1 MLKNIA
7 LLIACAACAA
17 GQVAPNTPSFEV
29 ASIKPAAPQE
39 MDRISVSTRRDQ
51 GRIVFTNVSLMNVL
65 TRAYSVKNFQI
76 SGPSWLDS
84 ERFDITAKLPDGAS
98 EDQIPLM
105 LQNLLAERFK
115 MAVRRETREQPVYAL
130 LVGKDGPKL
139 KKSDPSSPN
148 PGLPSALPP
157 PPPDGGGRGEAKGIP
172 GAGQR
177 VTANVVIGQGGG
189 TGGPP
194 KGMMMISSDGHLEAR
209 RSTMKAFADT
219 LSNLLDRPVVDLT
232 GIEGEYD
239 ITLEISPDDMAGMR
253 RMAPALPRPAQ
264 EAQPAP
270 ETTPGASIFTAIQQL
285 GLRLDSRKAPVEF
298 IVVEKVERVPTEN

>member
-1 MLKNIA
+1 MLKDIV
-7 LLIACAACAA
+7 LLIACAGCAA
-17 GQVAPNTPSFEV
+17 GQVAPGTPSFEV

-51 GRIVFTNVSLMNVL
+51 GRIIFTNVSLMNVL

-76 SGPSWLDS
+76 NGPSWLDS

-98 EDQIPLM
+98 EDQIPFM

-139 KKSDPSSPN
+139 NKSEPSSAN
-148 PGLPSALPP
+148 PGFLPALPP
-157 PPPDGGGRGEAKGIP
+157 PPPDGGARGEAQDGP
-172 GAGQR
+172 GGGQR
-177 VTANVVIGQGGG
+177 VANVVMGQGGG

-194 KGMMMISSDGHLEAR
+194 KGMMMISSDGRVEAR
-209 RSTMKAFADT
+209 RSTMKSFADT

-239 ITLEISPDDMAGMR
+239 VALEISPDDMAGMR
-253 RMAPALPRPAQ
+253 RLALAPSRATQA
-264 EAQPAP
+264 AQPAP
-270 ETTPGASIFTAIQQL
+270 EATPGASIFTAIQQL

-298 IVVEKVERVPTEN
+298 IVVEKVERAPTEN